1 MKKLDEAIP
10 TYVIAALCVIMAVGG
25 YFFKDMDELM
35 ALVFMGFAVFLTF
48 ERDLLIELLAKLVV
62 SKIEGGES

>member
-1 MKKLDEAIP
+1 LNEAIP
-10 TYVIAALCVIMAVGG
+10 TYVISALCVIMAVGG

-35 ALVFMGFAVFLTF
+35 ALAFMGFAVFLTF